1 MSEVTFLFGGWEPV
15 LRIVTVGTL
24 AYLALVL
31 MLRITGTRTLAQLN
45 AFDFI
50 VTVAIGASFGRILTA
65 RSVAL
70 VEAIAAFAL
79 LILLQYAVTWL
90 KVRSR
95 SFSRAVTARPAMLF
109 YKGEFLERAMVRAR
123 VTHGEIE
130 TALRE
135 KGVGGFGEVEAVVL
149 ESNGK
154 LAVIQKDGAGDG
166 SALPARSEDSRAAEV
181 IVNES

>member
-15 LRIVTVGTL
+15 LRILVVGTL
-24 AYLALVL
+24 AYVALVL

-70 VEAIAAFAL
+70 VEAVTAFAL
-79 LILLQYAVTWL
+79 LILLQYGVTWL
-90 KVRSR
+90 QVRSR
-95 SFSRAVTARPAMLF
+95 AFSRAVTAKPAMLF
-109 YKGEFLERAMVRAR
+109 YRGEFLERAMVKAR

-130 TALRE
+130 TAMRE
-135 KGVGGFGEVEAVVL
+135 NGIGGHDQVEAVVL

-154 LAVIQKDGAGDG
+154 FAIITKNDHGNG
-166 SALPARSEDSRAAEV
+166 SAIPARP
-181 IVNES
+181 

>member
-1 MSEVTFLFGGWEPV
+1 MSDVTFLFGGWEPV
-15 LRIVTVGTL
+15 LRIVAVGTL

-65 RSVAL
+65 RNVAL
-70 VEAIAAFAL
+70 VEAVTAFAL
-79 LILLQYAVTWL
+79 LILLQYGVTWL
-90 KVRSR
+90 QVRSR
-95 SFSRAVTARPAMLF
+95 AFSRAVTAKPAMLF

-123 VTHGEIE
+123 VTHGELE
-130 TALRE
+130 TAIRE
-135 KGVGGFGEVEAVVL
+135 KGAGGFDQVEAVVL

-154 LAVIQKDGAGDG
+154 FAVIKKDSAGDG
-166 SALPARSEDSRAAEV
+166 SVLPSPPVQRGRA
-181 IVNES
+181 